1 MNKIEKTDKIEIGKF
16 TIYGLTDG
24 TFLLDGGA
32 MFGVV
37 PKVLWEKKM
46 PADSRNRI
54 LLSLNSIL
62 IDTGKELI
70 LVETGIGGKLNEKFI
85 DIYGIK
91 REPDLI
97 QSLKKFNFNPEDINF
112 VINTHLHFDHCG
124 GNTFKDKDGIIK
136 PTFPNAKYIIQ
147 KGEWE
152 HALSPNERD
161 RASYLKEN
169 FLPLKE
175 FNQLELVNGEK
186 EIVPGVKVKIVSG
199 HTECHQCVFV
209 TSEKDT
215 LIFLGDLIPT
225 TSHIN
230 LPYIM
235 SYDLYPVETLENK
248 KKILKKASEEGWI
261 LAFNHDPNYFFGRVK
276 FEEEKFRF
284 IPL

>member
-1 MNKIEKTDKIEIGKF
+1 MNKGKKVDKIRIGKF
-16 TIYGLTDG
+16 NVYGLTDG

-46 PADSRNRI
+46 PADFKNRI

-62 IDTGKELI
+62 IDTGNELI
-70 LVETGIGGKLNEKFI
+70 LVETGIGRKLNEKFI

-91 REPDLI
+91 KNSDLI
-97 QSLKKFNFNPEDINF
+97 KSINKYNFTPKDVNF

-124 GNTFKDKDGIIK
+124 GNTFQDEKRVIR
-136 PTFPNAKYIIQ
+136 PTFSNAKYIIQ

-161 RASYLKEN
+161 KASYLKEN
-169 FLPLKE
+169 FLPLRE
-175 FNQLELVNGEK
+175 FSQLELINGEK
-186 EIVPGVKVKIVSG
+186 EIVPGVKVDVVPG
-199 HTECHQCVFV
+199 HTKYHQCVFV
-209 TSEKDT
+209 TSENES

-225 TSHIN
+225 TTHIN

-248 KKILKKASEEGWI
+248 KKILDKAAKEGWV
-261 LAFNHDPNYFFGRVK
+261 LSFNHDPKYFFGRVK
-276 FEEEKFRF
+276 FEEEKFKF